1 MKILLAE
8 DEPQLSRVLTAAM
21 QHENYEVDAVLNGKE
36 AVEHA
41 QANSYD
47 VMILDIMMPV
57 MDGITALKKIRASG
71 DKTYILMLTA
81 KAEIDDRVT
90 GLDSGA
96 DDYLTKPFS
105 LKELLARL
113 RSKERREDEYTPT
126 ELEFGDLSLD
136 TEEQE
141 LISHNSIR
149 LNNKETQLMNYLLL
163 NKDKEL
169 TTSELFNHVWKNED
183 GVTDEIVWIYV
194 SYLRKKL
201 ESIQSKVKII
211 GQKGGSFK
219 VVDSQVRK

>member
-1 MKILLAE
+1 MKILIAE
-8 DEPQLSRVLTAAM
+8 DEPQLSRVLVAAM
-21 QHENYEVDAVLNGKE
+21 THAGYDVDAVLNGKE
-36 AVEHA
+36 AVELA
-41 QANSYD
+41 QKNSYD
-47 VMILDIMMPV
+47 VIILDIMMPV

-81 KAEIDDRVT
+81 KAEVDDRVT

-113 RSKERREDEYTPT
+113 RSKERREDEFTPT

-141 LISHNSIR
+141 LVSHNSIR
-149 LNNKETQLMNYLLL
+149 LNNKETQLMNYLML

-169 TTSELFNHVWKNED
+169 STEDIFNHVWKNED
-183 GVTDEIVWIYV
+183 NVTDEIVWVYI
-194 SYLRKKL
+194 SYLRRKL
-201 ESIQSKVKII
+201 ESIQSKVQIL
-211 GQKGGSFK
+211 GEKGGSFK
-219 VVDSQVRK
+219 IIDDE